1 MVDYNSPLL
10 SSIYPGM
17 MPTPVAPTGAAPSD
31 AIQAAMA
38 ATLGTIQLPNAG
50 PSPTPTAAAASAP
63 DTPAKGKLT
72 MAATVGNGHHSTP

>member
-1 MVDYNSPLL
+1 
-10 SSIYPGM
+10 